1 MKIVAVSQRVDE
13 YPERNERRDA
23 IDQRLIT
30 FISLAGFQPIPV
42 PNRISV
48 SDDKNER
55 KDAILMWIELLG
67 IAAVVLS
74 GGNDVYEYPERDET
88 ENWLLDYAEQ
98 NELPVLGVCR
108 GMQMIG
114 VRSGG
119 VLKRVK
125 NHVRVDHKVTGKLSG
140 TVNSYHN
147 LSLNSLPHNY
157 IELAK
162 TEDGCIEAMK
172 HNKLPWEGWMWHQER
187 YKTFRKSDIDRIKY
201 IFGET
206 K

>member
-172 HNKLPWEGWMWHQER
+172 HNKLPWEGWMWHPER